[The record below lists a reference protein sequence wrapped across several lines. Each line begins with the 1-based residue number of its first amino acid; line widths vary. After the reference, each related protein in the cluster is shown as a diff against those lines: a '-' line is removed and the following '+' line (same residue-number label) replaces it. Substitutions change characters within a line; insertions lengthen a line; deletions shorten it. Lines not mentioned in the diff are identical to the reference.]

1 VTVFQE
7 YKRKNPIG
15 LESVTPSRRD
25 VEGDQLGVVQSRDTT
40 TSHAKP
46 VGTAET
52 DFKPPTGSWEKSVT
66 KIDACE
72 DKDGSVRVYLTWK
85 GGEKTLHA
93 LGQVY
98 KRCPQKVR
106 HKANLSCIYTC

>member
-7 YKRKNPIG
+7 YKRKSPIG

-40 TSHAKP
+40 TIHAKP

-52 DFKPPTGSWEKSVT
+52 DFKPPTGNWKVLQKLMHVKTRMDQS
-66 KIDACE
+66 
-72 DKDGSVRVYLTWK
+72 GS
-85 GGEKTLHA
+85 
-93 LGQVY
+93 
-98 KRCPQKVR
+98 
-106 HKANLSCIYTC
+106 I